1 MTRSEEVSEPAVWL
15 VNVDSAIA
23 QHLSRV
29 ACGLRLKLL
38 LAPALA
44 DVPSGAF
51 AVVFCDGT
59 GTAQDE
65 LLHAWLSHIDP
76 ASTLVWALLA
86 ESAPTHWV
94 DRLLQGGVTDVMV
107 VPSSNRMIVHRFRL
121 LLELWQRRR
130 LETRERHALAA
141 ASYEHD
147 QILAH
152 LDEGVL
158 LLDRNGTII
167 EVNAAATEWLV
178 SPRERLLGG
187 PVSGLLAGPWADD
200 PLLDWCEHPLFLPI
214 TRAQAA
220 QFDDTH
226 FWRADGEMLPVTCRL
241 VPLEHSP
248 EGRLLLVFS
257 DITVRKAEEALVDQ
271 LTRYD
276 AVTGLA
282 NGPLMRHFLLKAMA
296 RALRNDRLLALLYID
311 LDDFT
316 CINESFGRKTG
327 NQLLRS
333 VGRRLRGCIR
343 TGDLVSR
350 YHEDTFIIVLD
361 EVRSPEDAARIA
373 EQILLKFNTPH
384 DVGAQI
390 VVHASIGLAFYPSQ
404 SIGIDTL
411 LQRAANAAMKVKQQG
426 KNNYQIHGDEEPTR
440 VQRIPSEFH

>member
-1 MTRSEEVSEPAVWL
+1 MTRFEDVGEPAVWM
-15 VNVDSAIA
+15 VNVDSATA

-29 ACGLRLKLL
+29 AAGLRLKLV
-38 LAPALA
+38 LASALQS
-44 DVPSGAF
+44 VPSGAF

-59 GTAQDE
+59 GSAQDE
-65 LLHAWLSHIDP
+65 LLHDWLPRVDP
-76 ASTLVWALLA
+76 AFTLVWALLA
-86 ESAPTHWV
+86 ETAPIHWM
-94 DRLLQGGVTDVMV
+94 DRLLQGGVTDVMT
-107 VPSSNRMIVHRFRL
+107 VPTSSRMVVHRFRL

-130 LETRERHALAA
+130 LEVRERQALSAA
-141 ASYEHD
+141 MHEHE

-158 LLDRNGTII
+158 LLDRNGII
-167 EVNAAATEWLV
+167 VEVNAAATEWLV
-178 SPRERLLGG
+178 CPREHLLGA
-187 PVSGLLAGPWADD
+187 SISKLLAGPWADD
-200 PLLDWCEHPLFLPI
+200 PMLDWCEHPLFLPI

-226 FWRADGEMLPVTCRL
+226 FWRMDGEMLPVTCRL
-241 VPLEHSP
+241 VPLEHSA
-248 EGRLLLVFS
+248 EGRLMLVFS

-282 NGPLMRHFLLKAMA
+282 NAPLMRHFLLKAMA
-296 RALRNDRLLALLYID
+296 RALRNDRLLAVLYVD
-311 LDDFT
+311 LDDFG
-316 CINESFGRKTG
+316 CINERFGRKSG

-350 YHEDTFIIVLD
+350 YHEDTFIVVLD
-361 EVRSPEDAARIA
+361 EVRSQEDAARIA
-373 EQILLKFNTPH
+373 EQIILKFNTPH

-411 LQRAANAAMKVKQQG
+411 LQRAANAALQVKQQG
-426 KNNYQIHGDEEPTR
+426 KNSYRIYGHEESVR
-440 VQRIPSEFH
+440 AQRIPSEFH